1 MSDSSWQHSVLSDL
15 GVSQRGFVAL
25 KDAPVLP
32 SRSDAPET
40 DSYEEQRAPEPAS
53 PPAQHSGAQLPP
65 PPPPMQP
72 MADAPA
78 PAPPPAPQQQADAPA
93 PAPVPQSPA
102 PQQQADAP
110 APAPVPQ
117 PPAPQQQAD
126 APAQAPAPVPQPPVP
141 QPVPSQ
147 PPQADVPA
155 PPAPHPPAPEQPAP
169 QPVQQPHAPQ
179 PQAPEAQPQPQPQAQ
194 AQAQDATGQQEA
206 VEPQL
211 HEPEQPP
218 PPIEDEFSWEAAIS
232 PVGHMA
238 AQAPGMAQAPG
249 VEDEETEGER
259 TPPPGSVP
267 PVAPQPPQEQ
277 HAGGAVPM
285 AHEFVRK
292 DQHGDAFMRRMGR
305 GVKKVVG
312 GSGAIQNQAEI
323 AEFLQRPVPGYRQVT
338 VVSVRGGA
346 GKTTMAALLATE
358 LARHRTDRVL
368 AMDADAELGSL
379 PLRLGVRS
387 ELSLFD
393 IAGKQPRTFEEAA
406 QYLTRTPSGLWVL
419 PATRGG
425 RIAGEFTLETF
436 EAAFS
441 AVSRFISLA
450 VMDCSAGILT
460 PLHRGIL
467 GRTHSVVLVT
477 PGTVDGALSARG
489 ALEWF
494 AGHGGQ
500 RELLSRA
507 VIAMVTHAPQV
518 GADLERASQMLT
530 AWGTPVIHVPYDR
543 HIATGAAMDVTKVGE
558 DTRGAV
564 SRVAYEAFGRALGVP
579 TH

>member
-1 MSDSSWQHSVLSDL
+1 MSDPSWQHSVLRDL
-15 GVSQRGFVAL
+15 GVSQRGFTAL
-25 KDAPVLP
+25 KEAPPLPALSAEGADTGSQDA
-32 SRSDAPET
+32 AP
-40 DSYEEQRAPEPAS
+40 AA
-53 PPAQHSGAQLPP
+53 PPAQHSGP
-65 PPPPMQP
+65 QP
-72 MADAPA
+72 VQP
-78 PAPPPAPQQQADAPA
+78 QADAPA
-93 PAPVPQSPA
+93 PPMPPAQPQPQADATVQPPADAPAPPAPVPQM
-102 PQQQADAP
+102 DAP

-117 PPAPQQQAD
+117 PVPEPPAPQPQPQAE
-126 APAQAPAPVPQPPVP
+126 APVPPPPMPAPPAPAPVPQPDAPAAPAPVP
-141 QPVPSQ
+141 QAAPEATA
-147 PPQADVPA
+147 PPQQQPA
-155 PPAPHPPAPEQPAP
+155 PAP
-169 QPVQQPHAPQ
+169 QP
-179 PQAPEAQPQPQPQAQ
+179 
-194 AQAQDATGQQEA
+194 QDATGQQEA
-206 VEPQL
+206 AEPQL

-249 VEDEETEGER
+249 AEEDVAEEDR
-259 TPPPGSVP
+259 TPPPGSGPP
-267 PVAPQPPQEQ
+267 PVPAPPQQQ

-312 GSGAIQNQAEI
+312 GSGAVKNQQEI
-323 AEFLQRPVPGYRQVT
+323 SEFLQRPVPGYRQVT

-460 PLHRGIL
+460 ELHRGIL

-543 HIATGAAMDVTKVGE
+543 HIATGAAMDIAKIGE